1 MYVKNIYTYIYIYI
15 YIYILCV
22 VVRVCVRA
30 RAWFCVFMALDLK
43 RQRVSA
49 EVLGRLELR
58 LTGPKRCHS
67 TKP

>member
-1 MYVKNIYTYIYIYI
+1 MYVKNIYTYIYIYVCVC
-15 YIYILCV
+15 LCV
-22 VVRVCVRA
+22 VVRVCVCA